1 MMECNAKLLIVEDN
15 ERLLTTMS
23 EIFGTIYNIRTAS
36 SGSKA
41 LLIANEFRPDLILLD
56 IMLVGSMDGF
66 SLLRH
71 VKKEPLLQDIPVII
85 ISGYDQE
92 EQIQHGLELGA
103 NDYIIK
109 PFSFSILRHKIN
121 SMITLRNSIK
131 VKLISSTIAI
141 HPLSE
146 NEYHD
151 GFQIVQIERIVEDII
166 SNDIKLSIRDIAKK
180 LNISLSTFERLM
192 RRVYNT
198 SPNRYIMQR
207 KLERAHLLLS
217 TNQHSIKNVAF
228 MLGFNSIS
236 YFTKCYKD
244 MYGFSPRKT
253 KIVNFMSNAV

>member
-1 MMECNAKLLIVEDN
+1 MMSEYSKLLIVEDN
-15 ERLLTTMS
+15 ERLLNTMS
-23 EIFGTIYNIRTAS
+23 EIFGTIYNIRTAI

-41 LLIANEFRPDLILLD
+41 LSIAHEFRPDIILLD
-56 IMLVGSMDGF
+56 IMLAGSMDGF

-71 VKKEPLLQDIPVII
+71 LKKENFLQDIPVII
-85 ISGYDQE
+85 VSAYDQE
-92 EQIQHGLELGA
+92 EQIQLGLELGA
-103 NDYIIK
+103 NDYLVK

-121 SMITLRNSIK
+121 SMIKLRNSIK
-131 VKLISSTIAI
+131 AKAISNTITNSSLKLDQA
-141 HPLSE
+141 
-146 NEYHD
+146 D
-151 GFQIVQIERIVEDII
+151 GFQIIQIEKIIEDII
-166 SNDIKLSIRDIAKK
+166 TNDIKMSVREIAQK

-207 KLERAHLLLS
+207 RLERANLLLS

-253 KIVNFMSNAV
+253 KVVNFMSPAT

>member
-1 MMECNAKLLIVEDN
+1 MIGGNAKLLIIEDN

-23 EIFGTIYNIRTAS
+23 EIFGTIYNIKTAN

-56 IMLVGSMDGF
+56 IMLVGGMDGF
-66 SLLRH
+66 SFLRH

-92 EQIQHGLELGA
+92 EQIQRGLELGA
-103 NDYIIK
+103 NDYLIK
-109 PFSFSILRHKIN
+109 PFSFTILKHKIN
-121 SMITLRNSIK
+121 SMISLRNSIK
-131 VKLISSTIAI
+131 AKIISSTVAT

-146 NEYHD
+146 NDHHD
-151 GFQIVQIERIVEDII
+151 GFQIVQIERIIEDII
-166 SNDIKLSIRDIAKK
+166 SNDTKVSIRDIARK

-198 SPNRYIMQR
+198 SPNRYIMRR

-253 KIVNFMSNAV
+253 KIVNFMSNAL

>member
-1 MMECNAKLLIVEDN
+1 MMSDCFKLLIVEDN
-15 ERLLTTMS
+15 DRMLNTMA
-23 EIFGTIYNIRTAS
+23 EIFGTVYDIRTAI

-41 LLIANEFRPDLILLD
+41 LCVVNEFRPDLILLD
-56 IMLVGSMDGF
+56 IMLAGSMDGF

-71 VKKEPLLQDIPVII
+71 LKKDTLLQDIPVII

-92 EQIQHGLELGA
+92 EQIQLGLELGA
-103 NDYIIK
+103 NDYLVK

-121 SMITLRNSIK
+121 SMIKLRNSIK
-131 VKLISSTIAI
+131 AKVVSTTM
-141 HPLSE
+141 PNVTFNSDMP
-146 NEYHD
+146 D
-151 GFQIVQIERIVEDII
+151 GFQIVQIERIIEEII
-166 SNDIKLSIRDIAKK
+166 ANDIKISIRDMAKK

-192 RRVYNT
+192 KRVYNT
-198 SPNRYIMQR
+198 SPNRYIMKR
-207 KLERAHLLLS
+207 RLERAHLLLS

-253 KIVNFMSNAV
+253 KIANFMSNAV